1 MLLFPIVPVR
11 KKIQFNKRTT
21 VLGTSKN
28 FSFER
33 FSLDLICYCLEPPP
47 SVAGLFRRNGAI
59 AEPRKA
65 CFLRCVAK
73 SRPKNIV

>member
-1 MLLFPIVPVR
+1 MLLFPIVPIR

-33 FSLDLICYCLEPPP
+33 FSLDLIC
-47 SVAGLFRRNGAI
+47 ATA
-59 AEPRKA
+59 
-65 CFLRCVAK
+65 
-73 SRPKNIV
+73 

>member
-33 FSLDLICYCLEPPP
+33 FSLDLICDVVMKNVLPCTFFIGE
-47 SVAGLFRRNGAI
+47 FRHRRNI
-59 AEPRKA
+59 ATA
-65 CFLRCVAK
+65 
-73 SRPKNIV
+73 